1 MPEMASDITN
11 NFGIK
16 KVQPEGDVVFGKV
29 LNDALDEIDARLY
42 EALFTDKVQDEGIK
56 TGFDATALA
65 MDDVYEEVA
74 LDDQVRIRF
83 GRDVDLDR
91 VRVKFEQ
98 TGGTT
103 GTVSFS
109 VAKAGGVVPLTADI
123 DFTGSGDQTVLPS
136 GVTRVTTAE
145 ELILIA
151 KRTTGCDLTGN
162 IRLVVVG
169 DVAFTG
175 E

>member
-1 MPEMASDITN
+1 MASDVTN
-11 NFGIK
+11 NFGIR
-16 KVQPEGDVVFGKV
+16 KVQPEGDVVFGKAF
-29 LNDALDEIDARLY
+29 NDALDEIDARVY

-56 TGFDATALA
+56 SGFDAATLA
-65 MDDVYEEVA
+65 ADDTYEAVA

-83 GRDVDLDR
+83 ARPIDLDR
-91 VRVKFEQ
+91 VRVKFEE
-98 TGGTT
+98 TSGTT

-109 VAKAGGVVPLTADI
+109 VAKAGGTTALTADI

-136 GVTRVTTAE
+136 AVTRIGTDE

-151 KRTTGCDLTGN
+151 KRTAGCDRVGN